1 MAAAALSWQYVLA
14 WVLIAVNAALV
25 VVNMRTQRRSKAT
38 LERLASLLPREDD
51 DGEPVPRHG

>member
-1 MAAAALSWQYVLA
+1 MSWQYVLA